1 MPGAEQQAASLSGSA
16 DILAEPVVTAKISTK
31 QKGNNKM
38 NRRRG
43 EKEKK
48 MEWTVEGE
56 MLHRIAKRRERETIE
71 TCPKCGQQVIK
82 GEGDEC

>member
-1 MPGAEQQAASLSGSA
+1 
-16 DILAEPVVTAKISTK
+16 
-31 QKGNNKM
+31 
-38 NRRRG
+38 
-43 EKEKK
+43 